1 MDFLFAL
8 MVLVA
13 GIAPFF
19 LVAVAIELVWDHL
32 NETQRKEILR
42 KLGVK

>member
-19 LVAVAIELVWDHL
+19 FVATVVEVLWCGL
-32 NETQRKEILR
+32 NEGQREKILR

>member
-1 MDFLFAL
+1 MDLIFAIAVL
-8 MVLVA
+8 MACV
-13 GIAPFF
+13 APFF